1 MYGIN
6 VGLEIGKRA
15 LLSQQYSLN
24 ITGHNIAN
32 VNTPGFTR
40 QQSLMASTIP
50 LTSAQGSFGTGVEVT
65 GIRRLRS
72 IFMDTQYREESQT
85 LGKWQSLSQ
94 GWGQIERIYTEPS
107 DTGFGDVM
115 DNFWNSWQDLAASP
129 ESEAARVAVKE
140 QTNLM
145 IDALHQFS
153 DQLRDFQESVDSDIK
168 KSVEYIN
175 NIGQQI
181 GSLND
186 SIATAELTGH
196 AANDLRDR
204 RDYLVDELSQY
215 VNTQAIEQDNGTYR
229 VLIGSMA
236 LVDGNQVTTLK
247 TASTEEGAYIV
258 SNIKFSGSSAT
269 PEITNGQL
277 AGLLQ
282 MRDEVIPDR
291 QKELDDMAM
300 GLVRKVNEYHRQGYG
315 ADGETGRN
323 FFDPSTTGAAD
334 IRLDDSIQGNDSY
347 IAASLN
353 GEIGDNSNALQIAS
367 LRNELVM
374 ENEGATFGDYY
385 GGVIG
390 KIGVKTRESNNIST
404 NQESLVFH
412 IENSRQAIEG
422 VSLDEEMTNMI
433 KYEHAYEAAA
443 RVITAM
449 DEALNTVINGMGLVG
464 R

>member
-15 LLSQQYSLN
+15 LLAQQFSLN

-40 QQSLMASTIP
+40 QQSIMSSTMP
-50 LTSAQGSFGTGVEVT
+50 LTSAQGSFGTGVEVID
-65 GIRRLRS
+65 IRRLRS
-72 IFMDTQYREESQT
+72 IFLDKQYREESQSN
-85 LGKWQSLSQ
+85 GKWQTLSQ

-107 DTGFGDVM
+107 DMGFGNVM

-129 ESEAARVAVKE
+129 DSVAARVSVKE
-140 QTNLM
+140 QANLM

-153 DQLRDFQESVDSDIK
+153 DQLTDFQGSVDEDITK
-168 KSVEYIN
+168 TVDYIN

-181 GSLND
+181 ASLND
-186 SIATAELTGH
+186 SIARAELTGQT
-196 AANDLRDR
+196 ANDLRDR
-204 RDYLVDELSQY
+204 RDYLVDELTQY
-215 VNTQAIEQDNGTYR
+215 VNSEAIEQDDGTYR

-236 LVDGNQVTTLK
+236 LVDGNHATVLQTSSK
-247 TASTEEGAYIV
+247 EQGDYII
-258 SNIKFSGSSAT
+258 SDILFSGSSAM
-269 PEITNGQL
+269 PEINNGQL
-277 AGLLQ
+277 SGLLE
-282 MRDEVIPDR
+282 MRDKVIPER
-291 QKELDDMAM
+291 QKELDDLAM
-300 GLVRKVNEYHRQGYG
+300 GLVQKVNEYHRQGYG
-315 ADGETGRN
+315 GDGEIGRN
-323 FFDPSTTGAAD
+323 FFDPNTTGAAD
-334 IRLDDSIQGNDSY
+334 IKLDDLIIDNDNY
-347 IAASLN
+347 IAASSN
-353 GEIGDNSNALQIAS
+353 GEIGDNSNALRIAS

-374 ENEGATFGDYY
+374 DSETSTFGDYY
-385 GGVIG
+385 SGVIG
-390 KIGVKTRESNNIST
+390 KIGVRTREAENVSK

-412 IENSRQAIEG
+412 IEESRQSVEG